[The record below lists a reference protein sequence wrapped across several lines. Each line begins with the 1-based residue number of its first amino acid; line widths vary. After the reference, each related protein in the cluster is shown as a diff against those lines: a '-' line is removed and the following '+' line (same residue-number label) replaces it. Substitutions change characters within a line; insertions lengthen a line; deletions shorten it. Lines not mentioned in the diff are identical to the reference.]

1 MSQTKNAVSRSQK
14 LTLASLLITGLL
26 IAGSTLGFS
35 ANKTETI
42 DATAM
47 GTSTQMGSEF
57 SVTLN
62 IDDYST
68 QADKQILVEAFQKGG
83 DKGLVNAL
91 SKMKAAGH
99 IEVTGTLGYDCSYIQ
114 MIPTPTGRKIRFV
127 TNRPLRFGEVY
138 WDTRSTD
145 YNLTAGEFDL
155 NDTDKSKS
163 TGKLY
168 PAAEL
173 VIDKQGELQ
182 MNLIGNPYNLVNV
195 LDWKGA
201 RGIGIDRGY
210 AAAPIRS
217 AGAVGR
223 ATSPGARRHLS
234 PLAGRGR
241 PSGARSGEGDSP
253 RVENSM
259 R

>member
-1 MSQTKNAVSRSQK
+1 MLRNKNAALRTLK
-14 LTLASLLITGLL
+14 LTLGSLLITGLL
-26 IAGSTLGFS
+26 VAGSTPGFS

-68 QADKQILVEAFQKGG
+68 QADKQILVEAFQKGK
-83 DKGLVNAL
+83 DQGLVNAL

-138 WDTRSTD
+138 WDTRSSA

-163 TGKLY
+163 TGVLY
-168 PAAEL
+168 PAAEFT
-173 VIDKQGELQ
+173 IDKQGELQ
-182 MNLIGNPYNLVNV
+182 MNLIGNPWNLVNV
-195 LDWKGA
+195 LDWKG
-201 RGIGIDRGY
+201 
-210 AAAPIRS
+210 
-217 AGAVGR
+217 
-223 ATSPGARRHLS
+223 TPG
-234 PLAGRGR
+234 
-241 PSGARSGEGDSP
+241 
-253 RVENSM
+253 VN
-259 R
+259 

>member
-1 MSQTKNAVSRSQK
+1 MLRNKNAALRTLK
-14 LTLASLLITGLL
+14 LTLGSLLITGLL
-26 IAGSTLGFS
+26 IAGSTPGFS

-138 WDTRSTD
+138 RDTRSTA

-155 NDTDKSKS
+155 NDADKSKS

-182 MNLIGNPYNLVNV
+182 MNLIGNPYNLVNII
-195 LDWKGA
+195 DWKG
-201 RGIGIDRGY
+201 
-210 AAAPIRS
+210 
-217 AGAVGR
+217 
-223 ATSPGARRHLS
+223 TPG
-234 PLAGRGR
+234 
-241 PSGARSGEGDSP
+241 
-253 RVENSM
+253 VN
-259 R
+259 